1 MPHKPRLNRLIELLE
16 QEKPAFGTHVSNGNL
31 DEISNA
37 ATAGYDFVFI
47 ENEHVG
53 MDFSQ
58 LRVSLQ
64 FFLNRKNI
72 HEQGSL
78 QANPTPLVRVA
89 PNTEEMNQWVWKQT
103 LDHGVSGALL
113 PKVESVEA
121 ARAAVL
127 ASRYPQKRGA
137 EHPWGERG
145 WSPGTAS
152 RYWGLTVPEY
162 YEAAGLWPL
171 DPDGEVFLMAIC
183 ESAKGVQNLPD
194 ILREVKGIGGVLAGP
209 GDLSVTMGAAGNPQ
223 DPDVQQ
229 ALLSILNTCKQFG
242 VPCGAV
248 SSSPNEL
255 DRHLEQG
262 YQFFIT
268 SSQPQNPTLQHA
280 LSITDR

>member
-31 DEISNA
+31 DEIANA
-37 ATAGYDFVFI
+37 ATAAYDFVFI

-72 HEQGSL
+72 LEQGSL

-89 PNTEEMNQWVWKQT
+89 PNTGEMNQWVLKQT
-103 LDHGVSGALL
+103 LDHGVYGVLL

-121 ARAAVL
+121 AKAAVL
-127 ASRYPQKRGA
+127 ACRYPQKRGA
-137 EHPWGERG
+137 EHSWGERG
-145 WSPGTAS
+145 WSPGAAS

-171 DPDGEVFLMAIC
+171 DPDGEIFLMAIC
-183 ESAKGVQNLPD
+183 ESARGVQNLPD
-194 ILREVKGIGGVLAGP
+194 ILREVQGIGGVLAGP

-223 DPDVQQ
+223 DPDVQE

-248 SSSPNEL
+248 ASTPDEL
-255 DRHLEQG
+255 DRQMEQG

>member
-89 PNTEEMNQWVWKQT
+89 PNTEEMNQWVLKQT
-103 LDHGVSGALL
+103 LDHGVYGALL

-121 ARAAVL
+121 ARAAML

-145 WSPGTAS
+145 WSPGAAS

-171 DPDGEVFLMAIC
+171 DPDGEIFLMAIC
-183 ESAKGVQNLPD
+183 ESARGVQNLPD

-248 SSSPNEL
+248 ASTPDEL
-255 DRHLEQG
+255 DRQMEQG
-262 YQFFIT
+262 YQFFLT

>member
-16 QEKPAFGTHVSNGNL
+16 QEKPAFGAHVYNGNL
-31 DEISNA
+31 DEITHA

-64 FFLNRKNI
+64 FFLNRRNI
-72 HEQGSL
+72 LDQGSL

-89 PNTEEMNQWVWKQT
+89 PNTGEMNQWVLKQT
-103 LDHGVSGALL
+103 LDHGVYGVLL

-121 ARAAVL
+121 AKAAVL
-127 ASRYPQKRGA
+127 ACRYPQKRGA
-137 EHPWGERG
+137 DHPWGERG
-145 WSPGTAS
+145 WSPGAAA

-171 DPDGEVFLMAIC
+171 DADGEIFLMAIC
-183 ESAKGVQNLPD
+183 ESAKGVKNLPD
-194 ILREVKGIGGVLAGP
+194 ILRNVQGIGGVLAGP
-209 GDLSVTMGAAGNPQ
+209 GDLSVSMGAAGNPQ
-223 DPDVQQ
+223 DPDVQE
-229 ALLSILNTCKQFG
+229 ALLSILKTCKQYG

-248 SSSPNEL
+248 SSTPEEL
-255 DRHLEQG
+255 DRQMEQG
-262 YQFFIT
+262 FRFFIT

-280 LSITDR
+280 LHITNR

>member
-1 MPHKPRLNRLIELLE
+1 MPRNPRLNRLIELLE
-16 QEKPAFGTHVSNGNL
+16 EGKPAFGAHVYNGNL
-31 DEISNA
+31 DEIA
-37 ATAGYDFVFI
+37 QATTADYDFVFI

-53 MDFSQ
+53 MDFTQ
-58 LRVSLQ
+58 LKISLQ
-64 FFLNRKNI
+64 FFLNRKSI

-89 PNTEEMNQWVWKQT
+89 PNTGEMNQWVVKQT
-103 LDHGVSGALL
+103 LDHGVYGVLL

-121 ARAAVL
+121 AKAAVL
-127 ASRYPQKRGA
+127 ACRYPQKRDA

-145 WSPGTAS
+145 WSPGAAA

-162 YEAAGLWPL
+162 YDSAGLWPL
-171 DPDGEVFLMAIC
+171 DADGEIFLMAIC
-183 ESAKGVQNLPD
+183 ESATGVKNLPD

-223 DPDVQQ
+223 DPDVQE
-229 ALLSILNTCKQFG
+229 ALLSILNTCKKHG

-248 SSSPNEL
+248 SGTPDEL
-255 DRHLEQG
+255 DRQMEQG

-268 SSQPQNPTLQHA
+268 SSQTNNPTLTHA
-280 LSITDR
+280 RNITGP

>member
-31 DEISNA
+31 DEISHA

-89 PNTEEMNQWVWKQT
+89 PNTEEMNQWVLKQT
-103 LDHGVSGALL
+103 LDHGVYGALL

-121 ARAAVL
+121 ARAAML
-127 ASRYPQKRGA
+127 AMPLPPEARRRASVGRTGLESR
-137 EHPWGERG
+137 H
-145 WSPGTAS
+145 
-152 RYWGLTVPEY
+152 
-162 YEAAGLWPL
+162 
-171 DPDGEVFLMAIC
+171 
-183 ESAKGVQNLPD
+183 
-194 ILREVKGIGGVLAGP
+194 
-209 GDLSVTMGAAGNPQ
+209 
-223 DPDVQQ
+223 
-229 ALLSILNTCKQFG
+229 G
-242 VPCGAV
+242 VPLLGPYRTRNTTKQPAYGPWTPTAR
-248 SSSPNEL
+248 SSSWPYANQPEAL
-255 DRHLEQG
+255 RTCQT
-262 YQFFIT
+262 FFV
-268 SSQPQNPTLQHA
+268 
-280 LSITDR
+280 R